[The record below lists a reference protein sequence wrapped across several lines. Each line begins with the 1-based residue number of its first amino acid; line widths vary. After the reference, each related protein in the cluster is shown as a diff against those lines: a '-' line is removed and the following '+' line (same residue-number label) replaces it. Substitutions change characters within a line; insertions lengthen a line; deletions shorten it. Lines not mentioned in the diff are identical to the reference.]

1 MLAWLVQEFLAL
13 MPLLLLSQF
22 DNAKVRK
29 IQMQNNSS
37 PRLFFIKSKK
47 NLDYF
52 VGVAQLHSCAVAF
65 GTDNVG
71 LKSYLLSYIYYIL

>member
-29 IQMQNNSS
+29 IQMQNNSF
-37 PRLFFIKSKK
+37 PRLFFIKSKIF
-47 NLDYF
+47 LGYF
-52 VGVAQLHSCAVAF
+52 VGVTQLRRYTVTFA
-65 GTDNVG
+65 
-71 LKSYLLSYIYYIL
+71 LLDVDEK